1 MFYHLNLSFGLI
13 TLENFNTVVKII
25 TNFLFIFNKG
35 YLFNTYKLLYFGK
48 LIYFNLK
55 LFNFNLKYKI

>member
-35 YLFNTYKLLYFGK
+35 YLLLYFGK